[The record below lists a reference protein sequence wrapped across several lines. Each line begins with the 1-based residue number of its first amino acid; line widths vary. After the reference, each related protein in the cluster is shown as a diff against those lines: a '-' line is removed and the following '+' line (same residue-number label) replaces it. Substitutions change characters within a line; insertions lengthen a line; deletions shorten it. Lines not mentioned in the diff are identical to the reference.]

1 MFSTFCCMHDKI
13 SYFCNMIELAYHID
27 RLLATHDCVIIP
39 GFGGFIA
46 NYQPARIVRD
56 GRTFLPPGRT
66 IGFNPELTVNDG
78 ILIQSYMMRYGIS
91 YPLAEKKVDIAV
103 VKMKRELELS
113 GSVTIEGIGCLQK
126 NISGEIKFTASKE
139 AWPSVDMFG
148 LSRFEIDKAAEIE
161 TKSLSVAD
169 AEESRP
175 IIAAKRNIWR
185 LAGSYAAAAVVAVAV
200 YFMASLPVNDF
211 SEERFDDYAAIMPK
225 AVLNTLSADVASDID
240 VLSGNDIC
248 NAPAEKTVAETV
260 PEEMSAA
267 APEAAMEQPVAGYH
281 IVVAS
286 VVKEEDARRAAE
298 MLRAQGFGSASYK
311 KSKTNSRII
320 IASYSSYEE
329 ALVELR
335 KVRTMEQFG
344 DAWLLSD

>member
-1 MFSTFCCMHDKI
+1 
-13 SYFCNMIELAYHID
+13 MIELAYHID

-46 NYQPARIVRD
+46 NYLPARIVRG

-113 GSVTIEGIGCLQK
+113 GSVTLEGIGCLQK
-126 NISGEIKFTASKE
+126 NISGEINFTASKE
-139 AWPSVDMFG
+139 AWPSVDMCG

-225 AVLNTLSADVASDID
+225 VVLNTLSADVASDID
-240 VLSGNDIC
+240 VLPGNDIC

-260 PEEMSAA
+260 PEA
-267 APEAAMEQPVAGYH
+267 APEASMEQPVAGYH